1 MIAYGLAMNT
11 FWGSE
16 TVALTEL
23 SAEFST
29 DAAQLG
35 AVITAVARTVHAT
48 AWFGPD
54 AEDHR
59 RCTDEVVDTVIRLVE
74 KLRERGRQLEGEAAE
89 QDVCSQPDTAP
100 GVAGDPLGVRATPP
114 WVPDP
119 AVGLPPLQG
128 KGGME
133 WGPMIGG
140 PFMHPD
146 PQRLADRLPRLPDLD
161 ELWPMIG
168 GPFMRPDPLRTIPA
182 PAPLPKGEEF
192 ALDPEILAEA
202 QLDRKLGLGAIPFV
216 GAAQTVMGVHSGM
229 GQIFDRTE
237 QNLEEI
243 GHGALTPAVSVVRVP
258 HTVAGAVLGS
268 DSVPGQVISGIDQ
281 GLANVM
287 QTSEEVSSAIGDGDL
302 AGIVRAGE
310 RGMYRHAG
318 AMADILAATPV
329 PAMSRTASEL
339 IGTGADLVEPVN
351 PGAAAPLRAM
361 EQSTLEYGQQW
372 QRGLDG
378 ITDPERY
385 YDLRREYLPA
395 PWDPQG

>member
-1 MIAYGLAMNT
+1 MNT
-11 FWGSE
+11 FWGSD

-35 AVITAVARTVHAT
+35 AVITAAARTVHAT

-59 RCTDEVVDTVIRLVE
+59 RSTDEAVDTVIRLVE
-74 KLRERGRQLEGEAAE
+74 KLRELGELLEGEASE
-89 QDVCSQPDTAP
+89 QDVCSRPDTAQGP
-100 GVAGDPLGVRATPP
+100 AGDPLGVRATPP
-114 WVPDP
+114 WIPDP

-128 KGGME
+128 SGDTG

-140 PFMHPD
+140 PLMHPD
-146 PQRLADRLPRLPDLD
+146 PQRLVDGLPDLD

-168 GPFMRPDPLRTIPA
+168 GPFMRQDPLRPIPA
-182 PAPLPKGEEF
+182 PHPLPEGEEF

-202 QLDRKLGLGAIPFV
+202 QLDRKLALGAIPVV
-216 GAAQTVMGVHSGM
+216 GTAQTLMGVHSGM
-229 GQIFDRTE
+229 GKIFDRAE
-237 QNLEEI
+237 QNLEET
-243 GHGALTPAVSVVRVP
+243 GLGAFAPTVSVMRIP
-258 HTVAGAVLGS
+258 HTISGPVLGS

-281 GLANVM
+281 GIANVM

-302 AGIVRAGE
+302 AGIVRASE

-318 AMADILAATPV
+318 AMADILTATPV

-339 IGTGADLVEPVN
+339 IGTGADLVESVN
-351 PGAAAPLRAM
+351 PEAAAPLRAM
-361 EQSTLEYGQQW
+361 EQSTLEFGQQW
-372 QRGLDG
+372 QLGLDG

-385 YDLRREYLPA
+385 YDLRREYLPT